1 MSLLPSEFVTLRVEA
16 SPDVVATRLSEM
28 LSAKRF
34 GLWSPSEPF
43 RGWLRDARFEVRR
56 ARGLFRGQS
65 IDPVALGEIFRA
77 GFGSEV
83 RVSMRLHRFDAAF
96 LVGWLGAGIFMVGR
110 LCALAIQSTPTPL
123 VGAATAVVVLVLGG
137 AIFALGALVIT
148 STFRAEARWVRE
160 RLVDGL
166 GAVAATSAPDS
177 AAPGNPPSP
186 PPGS

>member
-1 MSLLPSEFVTLRVEA
+1 MNPEDASRSLS
-16 SPDVVATRLSEM
+16 
-28 LSAKRF
+28 
-34 GLWSPSEPF
+34 
-43 RGWLRDARFEVRR
+43 RDARFEVRR

-65 IDPVALGEIFRA
+65 IDPVALGEIVRA

-96 LVGWLGAGIFMVGR
+96 LVGWLGAGILMVGR
-110 LCALAIQSTPTPL
+110 VCALAIQSAPTPL
-123 VGAATAVVVLVLGG
+123 VGAATAVLILVLAG
-137 AIFALGALVIT
+137 ALFALGALGIT

-166 GAVAATSAPDS
+166 GAAAATSAPES
-177 AAPGNPPSP
+177 GAPGNPPSP